1 MFTHHRYIG
10 ELYFAHDI
18 LSGQHVVVKLEP
30 VKEGHCTLEHEFH
43 VYKRLGG
50 GIGVPCVHWF
60 GTEGGFNAMVIDRL
74 GPSLE
79 DLFVR
84 CRFQFTVQTVLL
96 LARQLV
102 RESYTLLA
110 ILLMSLFQGLSPAIH
125 SLSQLPPPQSQAKQ
139 HCHGC
144 RQACPYSIPH

>member
-1 MFTHHRYIG
+1 MFTHYWYIG

-18 LSGQHVVVKLEP
+18 LSGQQVVVKFEP
-30 VKEGHCTLEHEFH
+30 VEEGHRTLEHEFR

-60 GTEGGFNAMVIDRL
+60 GTEGSFNVMVIDRL
-74 GPSLE
+74 SPSLE

-84 CRFQFTVQTVLL
+84 CHFRFTIQTVLL

-102 RESYTLLA
+102 SESCPLLA
-110 ILLMSLFQGLSPAIH
+110 IALMSLFQGLSPAIH
-125 SLSQLPPPQSQAKQ
+125 PLSQLPPPRS
-139 HCHGC
+139 
-144 RQACPYSIPH
+144 

>member
-1 MFTHHRYIG
+1 MFTHYWYIG

-18 LSGQHVVVKLEP
+18 LSGQQVVVKFEP
-30 VKEGHCTLEHEFH
+30 AKGRTLEHEFH

-50 GIGVPCVHWF
+50 GIGVPLVHWF

-79 DLFVR
+79 DLFVCCNFR
-84 CRFQFTVQTVLL
+84 FTVQTVLL

-102 RESYTLLA
+102 SELCPLLA
-110 ILLMSLFQGLSPAIH
+110 IALMSLFQGLSPAIH
-125 SLSQLPPPQSQAKQ
+125 PLSQLPPP
-139 HCHGC
+139 
-144 RQACPYSIPH
+144 RY